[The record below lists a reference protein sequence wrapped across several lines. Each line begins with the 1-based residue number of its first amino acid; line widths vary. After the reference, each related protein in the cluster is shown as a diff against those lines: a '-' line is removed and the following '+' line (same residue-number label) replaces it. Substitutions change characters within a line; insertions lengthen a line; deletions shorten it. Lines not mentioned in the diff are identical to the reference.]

1 MDIIIGWLLKNDRF
15 KNLLYY
21 TEKNA
26 LKSPKLTEEQTVEL
40 MGKNIKRVPKLY
52 VDGSVLN

>member
-1 MDIIIGWLLKNDRF
+1 MDIIFGWLLKDERF
-15 KNLLYY
+15 KRLLYY
-21 TEKNA
+21 TEKDA
-26 LKSPKLTEEQTVEL
+26 LDKSNLTEEQTVEL